1 MVSSLSHP
9 LGLGTAAA
17 GLAAS
22 HRSITDQLNTT
33 ADSQGTEVDVSNAFV
48 SLGLLEKACAL
59 PRHHRGDLPPGR
71 PSSACA
77 PATAPLWR

>member
-9 LGLGTAAA
+9 LGLGTAATS
-17 GLAAS
+17 LAAS

-48 SLGLLEKACAL
+48 SLGLLGGVCSSS
-59 PRHHRGDLPPGR
+59 PP
-71 PSSACA
+71 S
-77 PATAPLWR
+77 W